1 MSADISRERQHTHA
15 PTKCMRH
22 PRRTGAVPVVP
33 SYGPGSFQH
42 GGFEGQWEP
51 NPSDVTTEGHTI
63 PSDGAQ
69 RPEIKIRILTW
80 NMHNQI
86 PKGDLESI
94 LGNIGE
100 YIAPPPNWDT
110 SFDSDEKYDGRY
122 VVGQEC
128 TPRADRIPPLP
139 IDDAHPFHIVVV
151 AGQECPWS
159 NNSYFRQGLHTA
171 GDFGTV
177 SRKARSAHID
187 PERLNDP
194 DTSVAEDSFVRSV
207 PASPTLGDSEQ
218 QRVRGWTDAC
228 DEWLCRGQRIRA
240 VPLSPSG
247 SPTSAVPSAHHWN
260 GRTTPP
266 PEEEKGPPSRLGPY
280 VLLIKE
286 RMMGCYMAVYVWRG
300 CLDRVRGASSNIVKS
315 GLLAGRMGN
324 KGGIG
329 ISVKLGQTR
338 LLFVN
343 SHLAAHA
350 AKVDARV
357 ANIAKIRSELDVD
370 TFLPQSDPRNKLP
383 DVTQRFD
390 YSFWFGDL
398 NFRIDTSRKHAD
410 WLLMNKLYHQALEFD
425 QLRKLM
431 RENRALDGFMEEP
444 IRFPPTYKF
453 DVIKW
458 TTQTKEMAD
467 DEAEDLSRE
476 SSMKSTGLVHSPGSS
491 PSRSPKKRMW
501 SYILHGSKP
510 TEHSLTSQMHDLST
524 NDVPPHVFGR
534 KASVVSLSKMSDS
547 SSLAEDI
554 YTSLQLTQKPSRQSL
569 TSTNSRNSGT
579 TSRVNSAKAAIKQVY
594 DTSSKQRVPSWC
606 DRVLWRST
614 VPVNKETGDR
624 RRRHTEETA
633 RENSDHPRSLHD
645 VPRESTRSLLA
656 SHMGRPSIQSLVY
669 NILAPVEW
677 IQMSRE
683 KLSRDSNEQSS
694 PVLSTKGIVDEPLY
708 GPRRGEVLT
717 ITYRSLEDREMQILE
732 GRSDHRPVIFACA
745 VGI

>member
-1 MSADISRERQHTHA
+1 
-15 PTKCMRH
+15 MRH

-42 GGFEGQWEP
+42 GGFEGQWET
-51 NPSDVTTEGHTI
+51 NPSNVTTEGYTI

-86 PKGDLESI
+86 PNGDLESI

-100 YIAPPPNWDT
+100 YISPPPNWDA
-110 SFDSDEKYDGRY
+110 SVESDEEYDGRY

-139 IDDAHPFHIVVV
+139 IDDTHPFHVFVV

-177 SRKARSAHID
+177 SRKARSVHID
-187 PERLNDP
+187 PEILS
-194 DTSVAEDSFVRSV
+194 DTDASGADDSLVRSV
-207 PASPTLGDSEQ
+207 PASPTLGDSEPH
-218 QRVRGWTDAC
+218 RVRGWTDAC
-228 DEWLCRGQRIRA
+228 DEWLCRSQRIRA
-240 VPLSPSG
+240 VPLSPNE
-247 SPTSAVPSAHHWN
+247 SPTSATPSAQHWN

-266 PEEEKGPPSRLGPY
+266 LEEKGTPSRLGPY
-280 VLLIKE
+280 VLSIKE

-324 KGGIG
+324 KGGVG

-350 AKVDARV
+350 SKVDARV
-357 ANIAKIRSELDVD
+357 ANIAKISSELDVD
-370 TFLPQSDPRNKLP
+370 TFLPEDDPRNNFS

-410 WLLMNKLYHQALEFD
+410 WLLMNKLYHQMLEFD

-431 RENRALDGFMEEP
+431 SEKRAFHGFTEEP

-458 TTQTKEMAD
+458 TTQTKGLSD
-467 DEAEDLSRE
+467 DDAGELSRQ
-476 SSMKSTGLVHSPGSS
+476 SSTNSVALAHSPGSS
-491 PSRSPKKRMW
+491 LSRSPKKHKW

-510 TEHSLTSQMHDLST
+510 SEQSLTSQMHDLST
-524 NDVPPHVFGR
+524 NDIPPHVFDR

-569 TSTNSRNSGT
+569 TSSNSKDSST
-579 TSRVNSAKAAIKQVY
+579 TLRVNSAKAAIKQVY

-606 DRVLWRST
+606 DRVLWRSNM
-614 VPVNKETGDR
+614 PVNKENGDR
-624 RRRHTEETA
+624 RRHTDESA
-633 RENSDHPRSLHD
+633 REISGHRRSIND

-656 SHMGRPSIQSLVY
+656 SQAGGPAMQSLVY
-669 NILAPVEW
+669 NILAPVDW

-694 PVLSTKGIVDEPLY
+694 PVLSTKEIVDEPLY